1 MKVTKEFIDTFLKI
15 INLQA
20 DSKVRS
26 KAGYGRFEYKVL
38 EPVINEAGEYVTEFQ
53 LNFIPRNID
62 PEIIDTRVYNC
73 FRKRFHSVIALD
85 ESNSFYDQFYQD
97 IVDWCLFSV
106 TTEGTS
112 WKCISA
118 RDLCNKGLN

>member
-26 KAGYGRFEYKVL
+26 KQGYGRFEYKVY
-38 EPVINEAGEYVTEFQ
+38 PSAMNINGEYTTEFE

-62 PEIIDTRVYNC
+62 PEIIDTRVHNC

-97 IVDWCLFSV
+97 IVEWCLFST

>member
-26 KAGYGRFEYKVL
+26 KQGYGRFEHKVY
-38 EPVINEAGEYVTEFQ
+38 PSAMNINGEYTTEFE

-62 PEIIDTRVYNC
+62 PEIIDTRVHNC

-97 IVDWCLFSV
+97 IVEWCLFSV

>member
-26 KAGYGRFEYKVL
+26 KQGYGRFEYKVY
-38 EPVINEAGEYVTEFQ
+38 PSAMNINGEYTTEFE

-62 PEIIDTRVYNC
+62 PEIIDTRVHNC

-97 IVDWCLFSV
+97 IVEWCLFST

-112 WKCISA
+112 WKSISA

>member
-26 KAGYGRFEYKVL
+26 KQGYGRFEYKVY
-38 EPVINEAGEYVTEFQ
+38 PSAMNINGEYTTEFE

-62 PEIIDTRVYNC
+62 PEIIDTRVHNC

-85 ESNSFYDQFYQD
+85 ESSSFYDQFYQD